1 LEQSMKRFAML
12 AAVVV
17 LGACERVETGVE
29 PTENGADF
37 TKYVAMGTSISM
49 GYASD
54 GVVAA
59 SQQTSWPR
67 LLAAD
72 IGVTFTQPLIEAPGC
87 RPPLIAP
94 LSLLKRLDGSLSI
107 SNTVVC
113 TANSAGV
120 ALPAQNVAVTAQTAV
135 DAFTLAPT
143 PNTVASRVL
152 AAGQT
157 QVNAMRSQNPT
168 FVSVEFGGGEVLPA
182 LNGLVSINTTIRSID
197 DFTSGYQNIIDAV
210 KQTGA
215 KALLVTL
222 PTDVTKVP
230 AVRTSAEIASQRN
243 AFALLNV
250 SVNANCDTSPNQV
263 TFLKLLS
270 VMFTAATR
278 ATAGLG
284 PADLSCEDVP
294 GTADGILSPA
304 EVTTL
309 NTLVGQINS
318 YITTK
323 ANENGYATMSLGT
336 LYDTAKSGV
345 AFDLA
350 AILASTTPFGPNI
363 SLDGVHPSA
372 AGNAILAAAAKAAIT
387 AKYGTITK

>member
-1 LEQSMKRFAML
+1 MKQF
-12 AAVVV
+12 AVVAV
-17 LGACERVETGVE
+17 MVILVACERVETGVE

-37 TKYVAMGTSISM
+37 TRYVAMGTSVSM
-49 GYASD
+49 GYAGD

-59 SQQTSWPR
+59 SQATSWPK

-72 IGVTFTQPLIEAPGC
+72 IGVTFTQPLIESPGC

-107 SNTVVC
+107 TNTLVC
-113 TANSAGV
+113 TENSAGV
-120 ALPAQNVAVTAQTAV
+120 TLPAQNVAVTAQTTI

-143 PNTVASRVL
+143 PNTVAARVL
-152 AAGQT
+152 APGQT
-157 QVNAMRSQNPT
+157 QVNAMKAQNPT

-182 LNGLVSINTTIRSID
+182 LNGLVSVNTTIRSID
-197 DFTSGYQNIIDAV
+197 DFTSGYQNIIEAV

-222 PTDVTKVP
+222 PADVAKFP
-230 AVRTSAEIASQRN
+230 AVRTAAEIASQRS

-250 SVNANCDTSPNQV
+250 SVNANCDASANLV

-270 VMFTAATR
+270 AMFNAATR
-278 ATAGLG
+278 AAAGLG
-284 PADLSCEDVP
+284 PYDLSCEDIFS
-294 GTADGILSPA
+294 TADGILSPS
-304 EVTTL
+304 EVATL
-309 NTLVGQINS
+309 NTLIGQINS

-345 AFDLA
+345 AFDLTT
-350 AILASTTPFGPNI
+350 ILTSNTPFGPNM
-363 SLDGVHPSA
+363 SLDAVHPSA
-372 AGNAILAAAAKAAIT
+372 AGNAILAAAAKAAII
-387 AKYGTITK
+387 AKYGAITK

>member
-1 LEQSMKRFAML
+1 MKRFTML
-12 AAVVV
+12 VAVAA
-17 LGACERVETGVE
+17 LAACERVETGVE

-37 TKYVAMGTSISM
+37 TRYVAMGTSISM

-59 SQQTSWPR
+59 SQTTSWPK

-72 IGVTFTQPLIEAPGC
+72 IGVTFTQPLIEPPGC
-87 RPPLIAP
+87 RPPLVAP

-107 SNTVVC
+107 SNTLVC
-113 TANSAGV
+113 TENSAGV
-120 ALPAQNVAVTAQTAV
+120 TLPTQNVAVTAQTAV

-143 PNTVASRVL
+143 PNTVAARVL

-157 QVNAMRSQNPT
+157 QVNAMRAQNPT

-182 LNGLVSINTTIRSID
+182 LNGLVSENTTIRSIE

-222 PTDVTKVP
+222 PTDVSKFP
-230 AVRTSAEIASQRN
+230 AVRTSAEIASQRS

-250 SVNANCDTSPNQV
+250 SVNANCDASPNLV

-270 VMFTAATR
+270 TLFNAATR
-278 ATAGLG
+278 AASGLG
-284 PADLSCEDVP
+284 PYDLSCEDVFAS
-294 GTADGILSPA
+294 ADGILSPS
-304 EVTTL
+304 EVATL
-309 NTLVGQINS
+309 NTLIGQINS
-318 YITTK
+318 FITTK
-323 ANENGYATMSLGT
+323 ANDNGYATMSLGT

-345 AFDLA
+345 TFDLTT
-350 AILASTTPFGPNI
+350 ILTSNTPFGPNM
-363 SLDGVHPSA
+363 SLDAVHPSP
-372 AGNAILAAAAKAAIT
+372 AGNAILAAAAKAAII
-387 AKYGTITK
+387 AKYGAITK

>member
-1 LEQSMKRFAML
+1 
-12 AAVVV
+12 
-17 LGACERVETGVE
+17 
-29 PTENGADF
+29 
-37 TKYVAMGTSISM
+37 MGTSVSM

-54 GVVAA
+54 GVVSA
-59 SQQTSWPR
+59 SQATSWPK

-72 IGVTFTQPLIEAPGC
+72 IGATFTQPLIESPGC

-107 SNTVVC
+107 TNTLVC
-113 TANSAGV
+113 TENSAGV
-120 ALPAQNVAVTAQTAV
+120 TLPTQNVAVTAQTTI

-143 PNTVASRVL
+143 PNTVAARVL
-152 AAGQT
+152 APGQT
-157 QVNAMRSQNPT
+157 QVNAMKAQNPT

-182 LNGLVSINTTIRSID
+182 LNGLVSVNTTIRSID

-222 PTDVTKVP
+222 PADVANFP
-230 AVRTSAEIASQRN
+230 AVRTAAEIASQRS
-243 AFALLNV
+243 ACALLNV
-250 SVNANCDTSPNQV
+250 SVNANCDASANLV

-270 VMFTAATR
+270 TMFNAATR
-278 ATAGLG
+278 AAAGLG
-284 PADLSCEDVP
+284 PYDLSCEDVAS
-294 GTADGILSPA
+294 TADGILSPA
-304 EVTTL
+304 EVATL
-309 NTLVGQINS
+309 NTLIGQINS

-345 AFDLA
+345 AFDLTT
-350 AILASTTPFGPNI
+350 ILTSNTPFGPNM
-363 SLDGVHPSA
+363 SLDAVHPSA
-372 AGNAILAAAAKAAIT
+372 AGTTILAAAAKAAII
-387 AKYGTITK
+387 AKYGSITK